1 MPVVSALLLGVAVGI
16 SDWWPR
22 GEAERMW
29 SISSPRFSAPSA
41 TSA

>member
-22 GEAERMW
+22 GEAERMFDL
-29 SISSPRFSAPSA
+29 IAALLGSPGHQR
-41 TSA
+41 